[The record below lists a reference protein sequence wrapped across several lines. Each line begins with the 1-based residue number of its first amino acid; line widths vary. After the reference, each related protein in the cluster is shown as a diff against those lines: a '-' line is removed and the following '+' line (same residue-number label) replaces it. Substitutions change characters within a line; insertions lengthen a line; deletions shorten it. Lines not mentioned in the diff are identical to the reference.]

1 MSDPDASLAAAAP
14 TTVEGGGRLS
24 VPAAAPPGPPR
35 WSKRSTDSGSFG
47 RDAWSRLTRRPLF
60 WLAAATIA
68 VFVLM
73 AVFPGL
79 FTSKDPSACDLS
91 LSRQAPQADA
101 WFGYDLLGCDVYATS
116 VYGARASIAVG
127 VLATTATMFIAVVV
141 GTLAGYFG
149 GWFDA
154 ILSRLTDVFFAI
166 PLLLGAILVL
176 TTFPTSG
183 QSSAARQVLT
193 VVLALTLLGWP
204 AMARIMRASV
214 LQARTADYVTAA
226 RALGA
231 SHGRIIARHVLPNA
245 LTPLIVVATIAVGGF
260 IAAEA
265 TLSFLGLGLQPP
277 VISWGQMIDDAAR
290 YIRVSPHMLL
300 FPSLF
305 LSLTVLAF
313 ITLGDLVRDAFDPRL
328 R

>member
-1 MSDPDASLAAAAP
+1 MSDPNASLAAAAP
-14 TTVEGGGRLS
+14 ATVESGRGLPSAVAPPPGSPPWSDGASGGGSL
-24 VPAAAPPGPPR
+24 GQ
-35 WSKRSTDSGSFG
+35 
-47 RDAWSRLTRRPLF
+47 DAWAKLTRRPLF
-60 WLAAATIA
+60 WLSVLLIA

-73 AVFPGL
+73 AAFPEL
-79 FTSKDPSACDLS
+79 FTGTDPSACELS
-91 LSRQAPQADA
+91 RSRQAPGPGA
-101 WFGYDLLGCDVYATS
+101 WFGYDLLGCDVYAKS

-127 VLATTATMFIAVVV
+127 VLATVATMLIALVV
-141 GTLAGYFG
+141 GTVAGYFG
-149 GWFDA
+149 GWVDA
-154 ILSRLTDVFFAI
+154 VVSRVTDVFFAI

-176 TTFPTSG
+176 TTFPTAS
-183 QSSAARQVLT
+183 QSSTTQQVLT

-214 LQARTADYVTAA
+214 LQSRSAEYVTAA

-231 SHGRIIARHVLPNA
+231 GHWRIITRHVLPNA
-245 LTPLIVVATIAVGGF
+245 LTPLIVVATIAIGGF

-290 YIRVSPHMLL
+290 YVRVSPHMLL

-313 ITLGDLVRDAFDPRL
+313 ITLGDVVRDAFDPRL